1 MSNTASVE
9 VVAGD
14 TTNLDAHMSSQQ
26 RWEREHGAGCAG
38 AQRAHL
44 AAALEEGR
52 KLRSTDTRAVSER
65 LAGATGSLTPKAHLG
80 LFSPTPS
87 TPRDHEL
94 SRVRGG
100 TAVYVEQRARCS
112 CSSQLAPRNS

>member
-38 AQRAHL
+38 AQRAQTWPDRSTR
-44 AAALEEGR
+44 AEVTTLESSTTTTRYAPLGLLHVSIRSMGLRSR
-52 KLRSTDTRAVSER
+52 KLYT
-65 LAGATGSLTPKAHLG
+65 
-80 LFSPTPS
+80 
-87 TPRDHEL
+87 
-94 SRVRGG
+94 
-100 TAVYVEQRARCS
+100 
-112 CSSQLAPRNS
+112 